1 MQDPQSASRRDLLA
15 GTVATIACALV
26 PASAIGIAQTLSPG
40 EGLSVT
46 ERQCLAAVV
55 SRMIP
60 SGPDGPGALE
70 AGCAQYIE
78 SALGNAYQSL
88 KKSYSLGLA
97 ALDAYSMSIWGK
109 SFATL
114 GTSEQDKVLS
124 DFEQNTKIGDYG
136 DSAAFFGYVR
146 QHTLEGMFGDP
157 SYGGNANFAGWDLI
171 GYPGLKM
178 YVPPEMQKMDAKIP
192 RSRVSAEQL
201 MHGSH

>member
-1 MQDPQSASRRDLLA
+1 M
-15 GTVATIACALV
+15 
-26 PASAIGIAQTLSPG
+26 
-40 EGLSVT
+40 T
-46 ERQCLAAVV
+46 ERQCLTAMV

-88 KKSYSLGLA
+88 KKSYRSGLA
-97 ALDAYSMSIWGK
+97 ALDAYSISTWGK
-109 SFATL
+109 SFAAL
-114 GTSEQDKVLS
+114 GTSEQDKILS
-124 DFEQNTKIGDYG
+124 DFEQSTKVGDYG
-136 DSAAFFGYVR
+136 DSAVFFGYVR

-171 GYPGLKM
+171 GYPGLRM